1 MIDTSKSW
9 KRSLE
14 IEQITAMIDQ
24 ELKTCNVSRKIPETH
39 LIWRRKI
46 CEWSYNVVDHF
57 HLDREVVS
65 LSLNYLDQYISIQRN
80 EIEKKA
86 KGMSSRR
93 IDRVLS
99 DKIDGRTFQ
108 LAATTSLYIAIK
120 VHGEHIDRQVLDST
134 QKLSIASFVDLSRGQ
149 FSAED
154 IASMEL
160 QLLET
165 LKWRVNPPTPV
176 KFAAYLLRLLPT
188 QLHRKDRREHNH
200 EHRDQDLK
208 LSFTIDE
215 RVVHVLYELSRY
227 LTEVSVYVHALSASY
242 KPSVVAYA
250 TVLISINLIDT
261 VALPRENREL
271 FLARVKRLTLLDP
284 NSPVVREVIS
294 QVHEICPDITDCDNH
309 LSSSV
314 SKDHPITIAREAGFL
329 ASTSSMKKSKIREDR
344 SAHSPCS
351 VTGNG
356 IRTSQNN

>member
-1 MIDTSKSW
+1 MMNTTQNW

-14 IEQITAMIDQ
+14 LEQIMAMIDQ
-24 ELKTCNVSRKIPETH
+24 ELKTCNESRKIAETH

-46 CEWSYNVVDHF
+46 CEWAYNVVDHF

-65 LSLNYLDQYISIQRN
+65 LSLSYLDQYISIKRN
-80 EIEKKA
+80 EVEKTS

-93 IDRVLS
+93 IDRILS

-120 VHGEHIDRQVLDST
+120 VHGEHIDRQILDST
-134 QKLSIASFVDLSRGQ
+134 QKLTISSFVDLSRGQ

-154 IASMEL
+154 LVSMEL
-160 QLLET
+160 ELLEA

-188 QLHRKDRREHNH
+188 QLRRKGHREYNDDIRQQES
-200 EHRDQDLK
+200 K

-227 LTEVSVYVHALSASY
+227 LTEVSVYVHSLSATF

-261 VALPRENREL
+261 VALPQENREL
-271 FLARVKRLTLLDP
+271 FLARVKRLTSLSP
-284 NSPVVREVIS
+284 NSPEVKEVIA
-294 QVHEICPDITDCDNH
+294 QVHEICPDITDCDSH
-309 LSSSV
+309 LSASV
-314 SKDHPITIAREAGFL
+314 SKDHPIIIAREAGFL
-329 ASTSSMKKSKIREDR
+329 ASAPAVKKSFIIEDR
-344 SAHSPCS
+344 SVHSPCS
-351 VTGNG
+351 VTENE
-356 IRTSQNN
+356 IRASKHH